1 VPAGRIMEEKL
12 GRFARVFASKP
23 DFTLL
28 VQKAAERMLDLDK
41 ECQDDRMTCTVRP
54 LCEKRRWLS
63 ILIKAGAPQN
73 VIPKFCYE
81 LQQKIVDRSLK
92 KEKYFYEPEDCAIY
106 LDEFFL
112 LVSQSSPYKLAK
124 MLDNSDYE
132 DLTWT
137 LESFFRSRFNRVMSL
152 NLEENLIIIADD
164 VLWYI
169 DYIDK
174 YVILNINDERI
185 FSQAT
190 LLSLLKFFSRY
201 YKIDLKIFESAPEL
215 WILDMVLFDI
225 TNPDIAQNESLKVFL
240 AEAIGKLT
248 RVVKETSFKI
258 EENKAHLLVKINAFC
273 GIPESLYAIEPVT
286 FGEVKRAFIG
296 LADFKKRMDNWVST
310 NLK

>member
-1 VPAGRIMEEKL
+1 MDEKL
-12 GRFARVFASKP
+12 SRFARIFASKS
-23 DFTLL
+23 DFTFL
-28 VQKAAERMLDLDK
+28 VQKAIEQMAELDK

-63 ILIKAGAPQN
+63 ILIKSGAPMSM
-73 VIPKFCYE
+73 IPKFCYE
-81 LQQKIVDRSLK
+81 LQQKIVDRALK

-124 MLDNSDYE
+124 MLDNNEYE
-132 DLTWT
+132 DITFT
-137 LESFFRSRFNRVMSL
+137 LEAFFRSRFNRVMSL
-152 NLEENLIIIADD
+152 NLEDNLILMADD
-164 VLWYI
+164 TIWYI

-174 YVILNINDERI
+174 YIILNINDERL
-185 FSQAT
+185 FNQAT

-201 YKIDLKIFESAPEL
+201 YKIEIKIFESSPES

-225 TNPDIAQNESLKVFL
+225 TRPDVAQNESLKAFL
-240 AEAIGKLT
+240 AEAIGKLA
-248 RVVKETSFKI
+248 RLVKEVNFKI
-258 EENKAHLLVKINAFC
+258 EENKAHLLVKINSFC

-286 FGEVKRAFIG
+286 YGEAKRTFLG
-296 LADFKKRMDNWVST
+296 LVEFKKKMDEWVST